1 MLEYIGAILVSIFQ
15 FKVLLFIFLG
25 IVTGIIIGALPG
37 LTPPIGM
44 TLFIPITMGMDPAA
58 GLMLLGSVYMG
69 AEYGGSISAIL
80 LNTPGTAAAAC
91 TAFDGNPMARQGRGN
106 EALFAS
112 ITASSIGGIFGVIVL
127 LLFTPMLAK
136 LSLKFGPPEMFWLA
150 IMGIAI
156 VSSLSGKNFLKGFI
170 GAAFGILISTI
181 GVDTISGYPRFS
193 FNSPDL
199 LNGIEL
205 VPALIGL
212 FSISQMLNLI
222 TKKKVSIVD
231 NDQKPMP
238 YLQVFKYI
246 MKRPI
251 LVLRSSTIGTIV
263 GILPGAGGSIASFI
277 SYSFAKQSSKNP
289 EEFGKGAVDG
299 VIASESANNAMVGGS
314 LVPLLAFG
322 IPGSASAAIL
332 FGGLTIHGLIPGPRL
347 FAERGDVAYGL
358 MLGMLVSVFIMWAVG
373 LVTAKYC
380 PLIFKLPQ
388 SYIVSTVM
396 VLSAIGSYSV
406 NNSFF
411 DVWIM
416 AVFGLF
422 GYVALRYGFTLP
434 PIVLGLILGPLA
446 EEAYRRSITLA
457 SVHNSYFDYLFGRP
471 ISIILIAIT
480 LLTFISGFYQ
490 EYRKVKTENA

>member
-1 MLEYIGAILVSIFQ
+1 MLDNLGDILLSIFN
-15 FKVLLFIFLG
+15 FKVLFLMLLG
-25 IVTGIIIGALPG
+25 TVTGIIVGALPG

-44 TLFIPITMGMDPAA
+44 ALFIPITMGMDPVT
-58 GLMLLGSVYMG
+58 GLLLLGSVYMG

-112 ITASSIGGIFGVIVL
+112 ITASSIGGFFGVIVL
-127 LLFTPMLAK
+127 LLFTPFLAK

-156 VSSLSGKNFLKGFI
+156 VSSLSGKNFLKGFV

-181 GVDTISGYPRFS
+181 GIDTISGYPRFT
-193 FNSPDL
+193 FNNPDL
-199 LNGIEL
+199 LNGIAL

-212 FSISQMLNLI
+212 FSISQMINLI
-222 TKKKVSIVD
+222 SKKNWSAVD
-231 NDQKPMP
+231 YEQKPKP
-238 YLQVFKYI
+238 YMQVFRYI
-246 MKRPI
+246 IQRPI
-251 LVLRSSTIGTIV
+251 LVLRSSAIGTIV
-263 GILPGAGGSIASFI
+263 GILPGAGGAIASFI
-277 SYSFAKQSSKNP
+277 AYSFAKQSSKNP

-299 VIASESANNAMVGGS
+299 VIASESSNNAMVGGS

-322 IPGSASAAIL
+322 IPGSASAAVL

-347 FAERGDVAYGL
+347 FAERGDVAYGF
-358 MLGMLVSVFIMWAVG
+358 MFGMLISVFVMWFVG

-380 PLIFKLPQ
+380 PLIFRLPQ
-388 SYIVSTVM
+388 SYIVSSVM

-406 NNSFF
+406 NNSMF
-411 DVWIM
+411 DVWVM
-416 AVFGLF
+416 AAFGIL
-422 GYVALRYGFTLP
+422 GYVALKFDFTLP

-457 SVHNSYFDYLFGRP
+457 SVNNSYMEYLFGRP
-471 ISIILIAIT
+471 ISLILIAIT
-480 LLTFISGFYQ
+480 LVTFISGFYQ
-490 EYRKVKTENA
+490 EYRKSKTANA